1 MTPASA
7 PADRCSRTTEGSRV
21 THLLSTWSGGKPV
34 FQTISEKGKAMEQTP
49 PASSE
54 HPFIESD
61 RVEGT
66 AVYDAKGDHIGT
78 IDRLM
83 IEKVSG
89 QVAYVVMS
97 FGGLFGSDK
106 GSHTL
111 PWGKLKYDPQLR
123 GYRTDISESELRE
136 APNFAQP
143 NTFDWSNRDQEQE
156 LHDYYRIPPYWRAM

>member
-1 MTPASA
+1 
-7 PADRCSRTTEGSRV
+7 
-21 THLLSTWSGGKPV
+21 
-34 FQTISEKGKAMEQTP
+34 MEQIP

-66 AVYDAKGDHIGT
+66 VVYDAQGGHVGT
-78 IDRLM
+78 IERLM

-97 FGGLFGSDK
+97 FGGLLGSGK
-106 GSHTL
+106 GSHTI
-111 PWGKLKYDPQLR
+111 PWGKLKYDTKLR
-123 GYRTDISESELRE
+123 GYRIDINKSELSE
-136 APNFAQP
+136 APSFAQSD
-143 NTFDWSNRDQEQE
+143 TFDWSNREQEQE

>member
-1 MTPASA
+1 
-7 PADRCSRTTEGSRV
+7 
-21 THLLSTWSGGKPV
+21 
-34 FQTISEKGKAMEQTP
+34 MEQTP

-66 AVYDAKGDHIGT
+66 VVYDAQGDHVGT
-78 IDRLM
+78 IERLM

-97 FGGLFGSDK
+97 FGGLLGSGK
-106 GSHTL
+106 GSHTI
-111 PWGKLKYDPQLR
+111 PWGKLKYDTKLR
-123 GYRTDISESELRE
+123 GYRIDINKNELSK
-136 APNFAQP
+136 APGFAQSD
-143 NTFDWSNRDQEQE
+143 TFDWSNREQEQE